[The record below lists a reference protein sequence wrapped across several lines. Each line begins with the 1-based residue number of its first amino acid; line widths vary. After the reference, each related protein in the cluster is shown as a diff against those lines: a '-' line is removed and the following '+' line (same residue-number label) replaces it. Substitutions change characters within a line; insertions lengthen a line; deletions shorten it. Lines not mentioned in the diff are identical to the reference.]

1 GNALHEALKV
11 QWRDNNKDQV
21 FNRKLVMLFTDGA
34 PNGLFTTLNGADP
47 WIVSKNF
54 KEKDITLVVV
64 DVGESIIECDDFY
77 CALAKIAGGQ
87 YIPLVNV
94 ERIIKH
100 ILNLVITEER
110 TFHQCFFLFSDRRN

>member
-1 GNALHEALKV
+1 
-11 QWRDNNKDQV
+11 
-21 FNRKLVMLFTDGA
+21 MLFTDGA
-34 PNGLFTTLNGADP
+34 PNGLFTTLNGVDP

-64 DVGESIIECDDFY
+64 GVGESIIECDDFY
-77 CALAKIAGGQ
+77 CALAKITGGQ
-87 YIPLVNV
+87 YFPLVNV

-110 TFHQCFFLFSDRRN
+110 TFHQCF